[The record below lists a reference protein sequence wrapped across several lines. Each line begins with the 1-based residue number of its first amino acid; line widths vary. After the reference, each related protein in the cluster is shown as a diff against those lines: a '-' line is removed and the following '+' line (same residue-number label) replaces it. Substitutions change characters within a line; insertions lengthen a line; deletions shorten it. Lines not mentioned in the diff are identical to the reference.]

1 MSARKNKTST
11 NKEWYEEPVK
21 KWTAI
26 SVGFLFVAGL
36 GYSFATIQ
44 YSLEFRME
52 RFEMNQEFNEKLQN
66 QINACKEE
74 KQLLQNKKVEAIEE
88 IVKKLENK
96 INGGNQ
102 KK

>member
-1 MSARKNKTST
+1 MSVKKNKTS
-11 NKEWYEEPVK
+11 NDKKWYEEPVK
-21 KWTAI
+21 KWFAI
-26 SVGFLFVAGL
+26 FAGFLFVAGI

-74 KQLLQNKKVEAIEE
+74 KQLLQNKRVEAIEVV
-88 IVKKLENK
+88 VKKLENK
-96 INGGNQ
+96 IDGDKQ
-102 KK
+102 